1 MDENNFKD
9 IAIHLISLGC
19 AKNLVNSEQMMLRLH
34 NAGYYFVQD
43 PDWADVVIINTCG
56 FIDSAKSEA
65 IDEILD
71 ISEFKGCSQLKK
83 IIVTGCLA
91 ERYRDEIKAEL
102 PEVDALVGVGSYQD
116 IVEVVEAALEG
127 RDADRFGDKNAPVD
141 EVGRFLTTG
150 PEWAYIKIAE
160 GCDNRCNYCAIP
172 DIRGRFR
179 SRPMENI
186 IAEASSLAQ
195 IGVKEL
201 ILIAQDLTR
210 YGTDLY
216 GKRRLAELCRELSD
230 IDGIEWLRL
239 HYLYP
244 NEIDDELID
253 EVANNPKIVKYLD
266 IPIQHINTE
275 VLRRMNRRGSSE
287 SYRELFAKLRER
299 IPGLVIRTSLIVGH
313 PGEGEEEF
321 EELCEFLREA
331 KIERAGVFPYS
342 PEEGTPSETM
352 PDRCDEDTAYRRAEL
367 VRELQQRIIDD
378 YNESRMGSVM
388 KVICVGTDGAYRVG
402 RSYADSPDVDDK
414 IYFEG
419 DCEQGDFVN
428 VRITGY
434 TEEFFEGYFLAGEQ
448 VEEND

>member
-9 IAIHLISLGC
+9 IAIYVVSLGC
-19 AKNLVNSEQMMLRLH
+19 AKNRVNTEQMMMRLH
-34 NAGYYFVQD
+34 HAGYHFVQD
-43 PDWADVVIINTCG
+43 PDWAKVIIINTCG

-71 ISEFKGCSQLKK
+71 LAEYKDFGDKK
-83 IIVTGCLA
+83 LIVTGCLA
-91 ERYRDEIKAEL
+91 ERYRDEIKREM

-116 IVEVVEAALEG
+116 IVEVVEATLEG
-127 RDADRFGDKNAPVD
+127 RECDRFGDKHAPVD

-186 IAEASSLAQ
+186 IAEATSLAQ

-216 GKRRLAELCRELSD
+216 GQRRLAELCRELSD
-230 IDGIEWLRL
+230 IEGIEWLRL

-275 VLRRMNRRGSSE
+275 VLRRMNRRGTSE
-287 SYRELFAKLRER
+287 SYRELFKKLRRR
-299 IPGLVIRTSLIVGH
+299 IPGLVLRTSLIVGH
-313 PGEGEEEF
+313 PGEGEAEF
-321 EELCEFLREA
+321 EELCEFLKEA

-342 PEEGTPSETM
+342 PEEGTPSEQM
-352 PDRCDEDTAYRRAEL
+352 PDRCDEDTAYSRANL
-367 VRELQQRIIDD
+367 VRELQSRIIDD
-378 YNESRMGSVM
+378 YNEGRMGSIV
-388 KVICVGTDGAYRVG
+388 KVLCEGCDGAYRIG
-402 RSYADSPDVDDK
+402 RSYADSPEVDDK
-414 IYFEG
+414 IYFLG
-419 DCEQGDFVN
+419 DCEIGEFVN
-428 VRITGY
+428 VRITGW
-434 TEEFFEGYFLAGEQ
+434 TEEFFEGAFLAGEQ
-448 VEEND
+448 VDEDDD

>member
-1 MDENNFKD
+1 MDEIKQKD

-71 ISEFKGCSQLKK
+71 VAELKGCSQLKK

-91 ERYRDEIKAEL
+91 ERYREEIKTEM

-141 EVGRFLTTG
+141 EVGRYLTTG

-172 DIRGRFR
+172 EIRGSFR

-216 GKRRLAELCRELSD
+216 GQRRLAELCRELSD
-230 IDGIEWLRL
+230 IEGIEWLRL

-275 VLRRMNRRGSSE
+275 VLHRMNRRGSSE

-313 PGEGEEEF
+313 PGEGEAEF

-342 PEEGTPSETM
+342 PEEGTPSEAM
-352 PDRCDEDTAYRRAEL
+352 PDRCDEDTAYERANL
-367 VRELQQRIIDD
+367 VRELQGRIIDD
-378 YNESRMGSVM
+378 YNESRMGSTV
-388 KVICVGTDGAYRVG
+388 KVLCDGCDGAYRIG

-414 IYFEG
+414 IYFLG
-419 DCEQGDFVN
+419 DCEPGDFVN
-428 VRITGY
+428 VRITGW
-434 TEEFFEGYFLAGEQ
+434 TEEFFEGAFLAGEQ
-448 VEEND
+448 VEDDD

>member
-71 ISEFKGCSQLKK
+71 IAEYKGCSQVKK

-91 ERYRDEIKAEL
+91 ERYREEIKAEM

-216 GKRRLAELCRELSD
+216 GQRRLAELCRELSD
-230 IDGIEWLRL
+230 IEGIEWLRL

-275 VLRRMNRRGSSE
+275 VLHRMNRRGSSE

-299 IPGLVIRTSLIVGH
+299 IPGLVLRTSLIVGH

-342 PEEGTPSETM
+342 PEEGTPSEAM

-367 VRELQQRIIDD
+367 VRGLQERIIDE
-378 YNESRMGSVM
+378 YNESRMGTVV
-388 KVICVGTDGAYRVG
+388 KVLCSGTDGAYRIG

-419 DCEQGDFVN
+419 NCEKGDFVN
-428 VRITGY
+428 VRITGF

-448 VEEND
+448 VEIDD